1 MLEWLVL
8 PALILVVILAIV
20 TARPKPKH
28 QANQAGQEGRRTG
41 RMISGYRSG
50 SS

>member
-20 TARPKPKH
+20 TARPEH
-28 QANQAGQEGRRTG
+28 GAQGREDDEPEE
-41 RMISGYRSG
+41 
-50 SS
+50 